1 MIVRP
6 IHNILLL
13 PDVTYYFKKDFLVN
27 WSDSPVEAGQDI
39 LFLLLQED
47 KKAQKLAPEDF
58 YPIGISA
65 CIESIDDEDN
75 VQVRTMEASI
85 FRTLR
90 LKMGR

>member
-39 LFLLLQED
+39 LF
-47 KKAQKLAPEDF
+47 
-58 YPIGISA
+58 
-65 CIESIDDEDN
+65 
-75 VQVRTMEASI
+75 
-85 FRTLR
+85 
-90 LKMGR
+90 